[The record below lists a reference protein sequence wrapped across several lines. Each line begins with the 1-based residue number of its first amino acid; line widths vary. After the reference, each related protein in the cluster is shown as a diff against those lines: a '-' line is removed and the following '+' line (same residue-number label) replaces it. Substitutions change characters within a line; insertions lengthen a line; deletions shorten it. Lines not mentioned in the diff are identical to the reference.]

1 MHLVCVYGKSQ
12 VGKTTLIL
20 NMIGLKDDKCKME
33 VSEVLRGGV
42 ARGNS
47 STSTAIIYSQSD
59 SDLYGVRVEALDG
72 NAEPTEYFTSDG
84 MCRKLQSVRK
94 KVEENSFSN
103 KSILHIFIPKDYF
116 SKTVSNSKI
125 SILDL
130 PGVESRNVHEKPH
143 VESLMTRYIPIS
155 SVCIIAC
162 LASDIQSLEKEEMPN
177 GLDWKKLPHKYLV
190 VLTKSYSNGSIKSY
204 FDKSREEREK
214 GFLEYIQDS
223 YRAEMSEILGNKN
236 KTEIFPLEFGD
247 SFERL
252 LSEELKNEEDCSE
265 IRQTR
270 DYVLSSLLESM
281 IKNKGEQLLS
291 IIKELRIIVEQ
302 SDEKKLLL
310 LEEKKQK
317 DVKSRN
323 ETIQKKSQAEEKLD
337 KYENEKQKVE
347 STIVKLDSLYR
358 SIDDILTTDVPA
370 FSAALINK
378 INIENLSK
386 KRNGDIYFYDKD
398 KVVLNTIS
406 SNLSKISIVSKAQ
419 LLMLSI
425 TECNLN
431 IDLYES
437 SIANSIYD
445 LFVYRYETK
454 LYPPPRAG
462 IWGKIRDIKDKWFGT
477 GCMINLNTAREY
489 INGIKVIIKD
499 EIKSSVVRPCEKI
512 ICDEK
517 EKLEKEK
524 NSLYSKIIKRKKH
537 IEFLEQDID
546 KYKKEIED
554 NEKYMKSVEAQKEQ
568 DIRTLNTYLKYA
580 EVAYMRQR
588 NDILNRINS
597 GITSEEKLLN
607 VLFLGVVDRD
617 YETIKNASNG

>member
-1 MHLVCVYGKSQ
+1 
-12 VGKTTLIL
+12 
-20 NMIGLKDDKCKME
+20 
-33 VSEVLRGGV
+33 
-42 ARGNS
+42 
-47 STSTAIIYSQSD
+47 
-59 SDLYGVRVEALDG
+59 
-72 NAEPTEYFTSDG
+72 
-84 MCRKLQSVRK
+84 
-94 KVEENSFSN
+94 
-103 KSILHIFIPKDYF
+103 
-116 SKTVSNSKI
+116 
-125 SILDL
+125 
-130 PGVESRNVHEKPH
+130 
-143 VESLMTRYIPIS
+143 MTRYIPIS

-214 GFLEYIQDS
+214 GFLEHIQDS

-270 DYVLSSLLESM
+270 DYVLSLLQKSM

-337 KYENEKQKVE
+337 KYEKEKQKVE

-370 FSAALINK
+370 FSAAVINK
-378 INIENLSK
+378 IKIENLSK

-419 LLMLSI
+419 LLMSSI

-462 IWGKIRDIKDKWFGT
+462 IWGKIRDIKDKLFGS
-477 GCMINLNTAREY
+477 GSMINLNTAREY

-524 NSLYSKIIKRKKH
+524 NSFYCKIIKRKKD

-617 YETIKNASNG
+617 YETVKNASNG